1 MCVLIMIFQQVA
13 SKFFFFSS
21 VVVVVNYGFGEKKSV
36 INLITFSLILT
47 SQHNLLAHL
56 PSNSNIYS

>member
-1 MCVLIMIFQQVA
+1 MCILIMIFQQVA

-21 VVVVVNYGFGEKKSV
+21 VVVVNYGFGGKKSV

>member
-1 MCVLIMIFQQVA
+1 MHFNNDISAGCKQV
-13 SKFFFFSS
+13 FFFFSS
-21 VVVVVNYGFGEKKSV
+21 VVVVNYGFGEKKSV